1 MNKKEKR
8 LALKSALTSRV
19 QENKFIVL
27 DELKLDAIKTKDMKK
42 VLDNLKVNKALV
54 VLGEGSENARLALV
68 GEAPGE
74 QEALKGK
81 PFVGKAGRNLDEFL
95 RATGLERSQLYI
107 TNVVKIRPTRVSEA
121 GRIVNRP
128 PTREE
133 IALFLPWLKRELAAV
148 KAPVVVTLGNVALKA
163 LAGKGYTIGEAHG
176 KLLAA
181 EDMRIFPLYHPAS
194 VLYNPRLKEVY
205 EQDLRALRALQDGN

>member
-1 MNKKEKR
+1 MKLSR
-8 LALKSALTSRV
+8 LN
-19 QENKFIVL
+19 QEMRAFFADLYEGESKPL
-27 DELKLDAIKTKDMKK
+27 
-42 VLDNLKVNKALV
+42 

-181 EDMRIFPLYHPAS
+181 EDMRTFPLYHPAS
-194 VLYNPRLKEVY
+194 LLYNPRLKEVY

>member
-1 MNKKEKR
+1 MKLSR
-8 LALKSALTSRV
+8 LN
-19 QENKFIVL
+19 QEMRAFFADLYEGESKPL
-27 DELKLDAIKTKDMKK
+27 
-42 VLDNLKVNKALV
+42 

-74 QEALKGK
+74 QE
-81 PFVGKAGRNLDEFL
+81 
-95 RATGLERSQLYI
+95 
-107 TNVVKIRPTRVSEA
+107 
-121 GRIVNRP
+121 
-128 PTREE
+128 
-133 IALFLPWLKRELAAV
+133 
-148 KAPVVVTLGNVALKA
+148 ALKA

>member
-1 MNKKEKR
+1 MKLSR
-8 LALKSALTSRV
+8 LN
-19 QENKFIVL
+19 QEMRAFFADLYEGESKPL
-27 DELKLDAIKTKDMKK
+27 
-42 VLDNLKVNKALV
+42 

-181 EDMRIFPLYHPAS
+181 GDMRIFPLYHPAS

-205 EQDLRALRALQDGN
+205 EQDLRALRASACQKSLFDTLVDGGASSPATATLHNSQ